1 MSVRYAKVEA
11 VQVAVVV
18 QVVVAVPA
26 DQVVAVVMVVEA
38 VMAVQVVA
46 VVTTTTKS
54 SRHLIRPSARDA
66 FKCKGCQTDGTLFHA
81 RRAPVTSLALI
92 GVQVPMKPMI
102 KAPEILVLPS
112 SYGLTCGAFWGHLH
126 KNCAG

>member
-11 VQVAVVV
+11 VQVVVAVLVV
-18 QVVVAVPA
+18 QVDVAVLA
-26 DQVVAVVMVVEA
+26 DQVVAVVMVAEA

-46 VVTTTTKS
+46 VVTTTIKS

-66 FKCKGCQTDGTLFHA
+66 FKWKGCQIDGTLFHA

-92 GVQVPMKPMI
+92 GVQVPPKPMI
-102 KAPEILVLPS
+102 EAPEILVLPS
-112 SYGLTCGAFWGHLH
+112 S
-126 KNCAG
+126 